1 MELVALHE
9 RAEIEAFA
17 RRDPLLY
24 LYELGDL
31 DEFFWPH
38 TVWFGLRDGAELRQ
52 IALLYLDMALPVLL
66 AHARP
71 PAGEMAGF
79 LRRLSAVL
87 PRRLYCHLD
96 PEIAAELGELYQVEP
111 HGLHD
116 KMGLRERGRVAAID
130 ASEAVQLGE
139 GDLPALE
146 ALYAAS
152 YPGNWFVPRM
162 LQTGRYFGVRR
173 GGRIVSVAGVH
184 VYSPRYRAAAL
195 GNVTTLPEL
204 RGGGLGTLACAALC
218 QALLADGIA
227 GIGLNV
233 RSDNAAAIAAY
244 RRLGFERVAV
254 YGEYT
259 LTLHG

>member
-1 MELVALHE
+1 MELVSLHE

-31 DEFFWPH
+31 DDFFWPH
-38 TVWFGLRDGAELRQ
+38 TVWFGLRDGGELRQ
-52 IALLYLDMALPVLL
+52 LALLYLDMALPVLL

-71 PAGEMAGF
+71 PAAELGAF
-79 LRRLSAVL
+79 LRQLSPVL
-87 PRRLYCHLD
+87 PRRFYCH
-96 PEIAAELGELYQVEP
+96 VEP
-111 HGLHD
+111 EVAAPLEDLYRVEAHGLHD
-116 KMGLRERGRVAAID
+116 KMGLREPSRLGSFD
-130 ASEAVQLGE
+130 AGEAVQLGE
-139 GDLPALE
+139 ADLPAVE

-162 LQTGRYFGVRR
+162 LRTGRYFGVRR
-173 GGRIVSVAGVH
+173 GGRLVSVAGVH
-184 VYSPRYRAAAL
+184 VYSPRYGVAAL
-195 GNVTTLPEL
+195 GNVTTRPEL
-204 RGGGLGTLACAALC
+204 RGRGLGTATCAALC
-218 QALLADGIA
+218 RALIAEGIA
-227 GIGLNV
+227 DIGLNV

-259 LTLHG
+259 LTLRG